1 MVKPA
6 LSPNQVDL
14 VLGEKQRV
22 IWTKQELSSALTLRY
37 FSKRAYNYMG
47 IDKRYFMPS
56 ISTIKRYVKQ
66 IDVKQGMLED
76 VIVLLGNVLK
86 TKDAK
91 DRECVISFDE
101 MKVKRVV
108 EYDTAADE
116 IVGSFNYLQVVMA
129 RRLFSK
135 WKQPVFICFD
145 TKMSKAI
152 LF

>member
-1 MVKPA
+1 
-6 LSPNQVDL
+6 
-14 VLGEKQRV
+14 
-22 IWTKQELSSALTLRY
+22 
-37 FSKRAYNYMG
+37 
-47 IDKRYFMPS
+47 
-56 ISTIKRYVKQ
+56 
-66 IDVKQGMLED
+66 MLED

-91 DRECVISFDE
+91 DREIVISFDE

-129 RRLFSK
+129 RGLFSK

-152 LF
+152 LFS